1 MPLSSI
7 SHRKIKTKTIILKI
21 WKTLRFVS
29 TLNTKYRTI
38 LKIIQKYYN
47 ILKLDQHLAPC
58 LLPKPQ
64 ITFRK
69 AHTIKNII
77 APNKLEKPNRP
88 ISDIRTYFDSRTGI
102 FQCRKR
108 GCLTCQSITHG
119 RSKIV
124 TNQGTSFQIRQFI
137 TCSTECVVYSLR
149 CPCNLLYVVYTMHT
163 LRTSTKSIKKSLDNQ
178 CPTPFPPGTK
188 TFDAWRFWQ
197 LRVSPRGL

>member
-1 MPLSSI
+1 MPLISI

-38 LKIIQKYYN
+38 LKT
-47 ILKLDQHLAPC
+47 LK
-58 LLPKPQ
+58 
-64 ITFRK
+64 T
-69 AHTIKNII
+69 TIKNIT

-88 ISDIRTYFDSRTGI
+88 ISDIRTYFDRTGI